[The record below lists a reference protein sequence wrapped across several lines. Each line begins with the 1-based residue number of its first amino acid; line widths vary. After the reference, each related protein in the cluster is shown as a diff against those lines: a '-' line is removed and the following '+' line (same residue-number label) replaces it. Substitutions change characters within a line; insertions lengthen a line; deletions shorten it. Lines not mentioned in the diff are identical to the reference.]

1 MKNIIKT
8 LILFLIGG
16 FSYVCVE
23 LLYRGYSHWSMFILG
38 GLCFYLI
45 GLLNEHISWNL
56 ELPYQGLIGAG
67 IITALE
73 FFTGVF
79 VNIIFKWNVWDY
91 SNLPF
96 NVLGQICLPFTFIW
110 FFIALLAIFLDDFL
124 RWKLFKEEKPHYHL

>member
-1 MKNIIKT
+1 MKNIIKS
-8 LILFLIGG
+8 LILLLIGG

-45 GLLNEHISWNL
+45 GLLNEHITWNL
-56 ELPYQGLIGAG
+56 KLQYQGLIGAG
-67 IITALE
+67 IVTTLE

-96 NVLGQICLPFTFIW
+96 NILGQICLPFTLIW

-124 RWKLFKEEKPHYHL
+124 RWKLFKEE

>member
-45 GLLNEHISWNL
+45 GLLNEHIGWNL

-67 IITALE
+67 IITTLE

-96 NVLGQICLPFTFIW
+96 NILGQICLPFTFIW

>member
-1 MKNIIKT
+1 MLNIIKS

-45 GLLNEHISWNL
+45 GLLNEHISWSL

-67 IITALE
+67 IITTLE

-96 NVLGQICLPFTFIW
+96 NILGQICLPFTFIW

-124 RWKLFKEEKPHYHL
+124 RWKLFKEEKPHYYL